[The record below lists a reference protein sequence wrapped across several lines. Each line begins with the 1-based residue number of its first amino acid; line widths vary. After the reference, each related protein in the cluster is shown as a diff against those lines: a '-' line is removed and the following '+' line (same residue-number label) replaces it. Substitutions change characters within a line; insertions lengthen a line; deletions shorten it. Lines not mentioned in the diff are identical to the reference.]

1 MSICPEKDIHS
12 IYLDGELPQEFL
24 KKYESH
30 VASCPKCQAKLERLK
45 KISAMLR
52 EDALSM
58 RIDQT
63 YINQSFERLQTK
75 LRFSRN
81 TARAENTHIYRPF
94 TKWAVG
100 FAAAAAVLAVISV
113 PVRFAGSVGP
123 HSNVTAIARTEI
135 KPIQENK
142 VVVDGNL
149 DTLKLSTALSSA
161 KEAENTMES
170 SEEQILSTPV
180 NQNQKV
186 VSATSLA
193 SNFSDID
200 VFRPDFNNPSAY
212 VRIELPRLHSIPLN
226 QAGNIEDR

>member
-1 MSICPEKDIHS
+1 MMSICPEKDIHS

-30 VASCPKCQAKLERLK
+30 VAGCPKCQAKLERLR
-45 KISAMLR
+45 KISALLR

-58 RIDQT
+58 RLDQT

-75 LRFSRN
+75 LRFAKN
-81 TARAENTHIYRPF
+81 TARAEEPRIYRPF
-94 TKWAVG
+94 AKWAVG
-100 FAAAAAVLAVISV
+100 FAAAAAVFAVIV
-113 PVRFAGSVGP
+113 APVRFTGTAGS

-135 KPIQENK
+135 KPIQEGN

-149 DTLKLSTALSSA
+149 DSLKFSTALSSSKDSA
-161 KEAENTMES
+161 NAQENA
-170 SEEQILSTPV
+170 EEQILSTSV

-200 VFRPDFNNPSAY
+200 VFRPDFNNSAAS
-212 VRIELPRLHSIPLN
+212 VRIELPRLHTIPLN
-226 QAGNIEDR
+226 QAGTFED